1 MTYCPA
7 MAAQI
12 VVSGGAGYWCG
23 PEGSKLDEYAL
34 SLTAVQR
41 PRICALSTASGDSE
55 SYIRGF
61 YEQFQDRCEV
71 SHLSLFLPP
80 FEDPAELLARQDL
93 IYVGGGS
100 TANLLAVW
108 RVHRVDRFLADA
120 VDRGTI
126 LYGSSA
132 GGICWF
138 ESGLT
143 DSLSFDGTLR
153 PLTNALGMIGGSHA
167 PHFDRPDRRDAYVA
181 MIADGRLSSGVGIDD
196 FAAVH
201 YIDGRIQHVVAT
213 RSDASAHLVTAD
225 GRAGASV
232 SPLNATVI

>member
-1 MTYCPA
+1 
-7 MAAQI
+7 MARQI

-23 PEGSKLDEYAL
+23 SEGSKLDDYAL
-34 SLTAVQR
+34 SLTGVSR
-41 PRICALSTASGDSE
+41 PRICAVCTASGDSE
-55 SYIRGF
+55 GYLRGF

-71 SHLSLFLPP
+71 THLSLFLPP
-80 FEDPAELLARQDL
+80 FEEPAELLARHDL

-108 RVHRVDRFLADA
+108 RVHGIDRLMADA
-120 VDRGTI
+120 LDRGTI

-132 GGICWF
+132 GAICWF

-153 PLTNALGMIGGSHA
+153 PLTNGLGVLAGSHA
-167 PHFDRPDRRDAYVA
+167 PHFDRPDRSGIYTA
-181 MIADGRLSSGVGIDD
+181 MVADGRLHDGIGIDD

-201 YIDGRIQHVVAT
+201 YVDGELHRVVAT
-213 RSDASAHLVTAD
+213 RPDATASAVASDGRSDAVVTPL
-225 GRAGASV
+225 RAV
-232 SPLNATVI
+232 LI

>member
-1 MTYCPA
+1 
-7 MAAQI
+7 MARQI

-23 PEGSKLDEYAL
+23 PEGSKLDDYAL
-34 SLTAVQR
+34 SLTGVSR
-41 PRICALSTASGDSE
+41 PRICAVCTASGDSE
-55 SYIRGF
+55 SYLRGF
-61 YEQFQDRCEV
+61 YDQFQDRCEV
-71 SHLSLFLPP
+71 SHLSLFVPP
-80 FEDPAELLARQDL
+80 FDDPAQLIARQDL

-108 RVHRVDRFLADA
+108 RLHGIDRLLGDA
-120 VDRGTI
+120 LDRGTI

-153 PLTNALGMIGGSHA
+153 PLTNGLGVLDGSHA
-167 PHFDRPDRRDAYVA
+167 PHFDRPDRRDIYAA
-181 MIADGRLSSGVGIDD
+181 MVADGRLQAGVGIDD

-201 YIDGRIQHVVAT
+201 YLDGAVHRVVASRARASASTVVSDGRSGVAI
-213 RSDASAHLVTAD
+213 TAL
-225 GRAGASV
+225 RAE
-232 SPLNATVI
+232 LI